1 MRSTLTIKPAI
12 TDFDIWRKWFEF
24 YFNVISFENYA
35 KTDFIAY
42 NFNSKN
48 KRQTFKIPTL
58 IRCIRATL
66 AKEWNSMDYF
76 VWWFYVYLYS
86 SICDCIMASIW
97 LSPIWCTF
105 NGTSM
110 DVEFLCVGKFNRM
123 PWKSYFVCAL
133 DDVYSFLSLNSFRP
147 EPPTNLPLISFLNS
161 FREKKSHSLNL
172 LSFLCHLVQLRRV
185 HNYIRW
191 LHTFFVYIYF
201 ASLETYSRKINNK
214 KLFAENK

>member
-1 MRSTLTIKPAI
+1 MMPVKMNFGKYFKSFRLLKMRSTLTIKPAI

-58 IRCIRATL
+58 IRCILAIL

-97 LSPIWCTF
+97 LSLIWCTF
-105 NGTSM
+105 N
-110 DVEFLCVGKFNRM
+110 ER
-123 PWKSYFVCAL
+123 PWTWNFFAL
-133 DDVYSFLSLNSFRP
+133 A
-147 EPPTNLPLISFLNS
+147 NLIACH
-161 FREKKSHSLNL
+161 EK
-172 LSFLCHLVQLRRV
+172 V
-185 HNYIRW
+185 I
-191 LHTFFVYIYF
+191 
-201 ASLETYSRKINNK
+201 
-214 KLFAENK
+214 LFALSMMFTLFFRSIAFGRNLQQTYH